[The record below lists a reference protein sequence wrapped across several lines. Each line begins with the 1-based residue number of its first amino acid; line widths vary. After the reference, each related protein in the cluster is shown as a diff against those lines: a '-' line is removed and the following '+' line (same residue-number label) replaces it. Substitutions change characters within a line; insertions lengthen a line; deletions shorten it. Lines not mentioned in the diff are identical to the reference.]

1 MKSDYEKFKATSSK
15 TTPYSTTF
23 NESVCPHWLAFSSE
37 TKSECNN
44 FIRYHLRATLKE
56 TKRSDEHMWM

>member
-1 MKSDYEKFKATSSK
+1 MFTGEQEAAIVNLVLENNEIRLNEKFKATSSK

-37 TKSECNN
+37 NKSE
-44 FIRYHLRATLKE
+44 
-56 TKRSDEHMWM
+56 